1 MSRIYII
8 NRTND
13 WTNLIDFERNKI
25 LKPSKHVEI
34 SGLET
39 NIFVLKIMIKSGL
52 EFFILKF

>member
-1 MSRIYII
+1 MSRIYSI

-39 NIFVLKIMIKSGL
+39 NIFGLKSGL
-52 EFFILKF
+52 DFF